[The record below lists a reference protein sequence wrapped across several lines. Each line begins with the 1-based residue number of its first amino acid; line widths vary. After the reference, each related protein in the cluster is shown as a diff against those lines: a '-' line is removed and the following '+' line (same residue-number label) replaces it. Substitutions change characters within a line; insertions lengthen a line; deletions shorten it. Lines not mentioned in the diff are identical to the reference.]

1 MGIEVGDGLGLCAG
15 LQESQAGGVL
25 VLDDTAGTG
34 QTKAVVAVRRGGF
47 RTVVIHPERGGAAV
61 VQPEDGGGHCFH
73 VAVIRKPDMALDRVR
88 FGELPAAGE
97 PHQVDHVYADPR
109 DGAAVGRALL
119 EPLGAL
125 AHFVRFL
132 RRDLRHFPDLARG
145 HQPLHRRIWW
155 IEAQRQKRREGRRRT
170 FDCLADA
177 REFFHVDGERLLR
190 HERQLAFGARQN
202 RSGPLAVVIA
212 DGDHVEL
219 LRIEHAPVIRVSVL
233 IGEPLQPR
241 GVRVGDS
248 GELDVREPLQM
259 AQDLAGMAVQSDHA
273 KPQFARQADGLRL
286 SGRSQS
292 RLAGGAGQ
300 YGAAGKRFH
309 GRNSGIESVRMLRI
323 IVLLMALCF
332 AATAAGPVY
341 VVLWFDT
348 EDYIEPSA
356 DDAAL
361 RIARDLTSLGVR
373 GVFKTVGEKARV
385 LEQRKRQDVIRAL
398 AQHDIGYHTDFHSVP
413 PTPSVYLRESGWTDG
428 AEEFFRRE
436 SKGAS
441 DVKRIFGKQLNCYGQ
456 PGSSWGPQTNPAL
469 RRMGIHVYLDE
480 GSQVGVESQP
490 FWYGGLL
497 HIFNMGKFL
506 IRPSLEK
513 GDSLQD
519 TLKQFDGLAAELT
532 ARGGGMISTYY
543 HPTEFVTTEFWDG
556 VNFSHGAGPERKDW
570 KLPRRRT
577 PEDSERCYR
586 ILTAYVQHALKNP
599 NVKFVTAKELL
610 ELYGVRSRIT
620 PIAL

>member
-1 MGIEVGDGLGLCAG
+1 M
-15 LQESQAGGVL
+15 S
-25 VLDDTAGTG
+25 
-34 QTKAVVAVRRGGF
+34 
-47 RTVVIHPERGGAAV
+47 
-61 VQPEDGGGHCFH
+61 
-73 VAVIRKPDMALDRVR
+73 
-88 FGELPAAGE
+88 
-97 PHQVDHVYADPR
+97 
-109 DGAAVGRALL
+109 
-119 EPLGAL
+119 
-125 AHFVRFL
+125 
-132 RRDLRHFPDLARG
+132 
-145 HQPLHRRIWW
+145 
-155 IEAQRQKRREGRRRT
+155 
-170 FDCLADA
+170 
-177 REFFHVDGERLLR
+177 
-190 HERQLAFGARQN
+190 
-202 RSGPLAVVIA
+202 
-212 DGDHVEL
+212 
-219 LRIEHAPVIRVSVL
+219 
-233 IGEPLQPR
+233 
-241 GVRVGDS
+241 
-248 GELDVREPLQM
+248 
-259 AQDLAGMAVQSDHA
+259 
-273 KPQFARQADGLRL
+273 
-286 SGRSQS
+286 
-292 RLAGGAGQ
+292 
-300 YGAAGKRFH
+300 
-309 GRNSGIESVRMLRI
+309 
-323 IVLLMALCF
+323 LCF
-332 AATAAGPVY
+332 TATAAGPVY

-348 EDYIEPSA
+348 EDYMEPSA

-373 GVFKTVGEKARV
+373 GVFKVVGEKARV
-385 LEQRKRQDVIRAL
+385 LEQRNRQDVIRAL

-413 PTPSVYLRESGWTDG
+413 PTPSLYLRESGWTDG
-428 AEEFFRRE
+428 AEEFFRLE

-532 ARGGGMISTYY
+532 ARGGGVISTYY

-610 ELYGVRSRIT
+610 ELYGSPIPHYPDRAVIQKHMAERQTFAIANGETLSAADMLLNLLGLTHMEIDGPARRAETTLKTASIPRERFARMSREAVGFIQAYKRLPDLVWAESEKLSIGDFAATLAADDGKSPDVAVRKANLEFERYFSTDGKGSFGWVIH
-620 PIAL
+620 PQGFDGSALLDLGRLQGWT